1 MLNNYIGKKVRLL
14 VSSNSGAS
22 TISGEQRYCNGV
34 VTSVMNFYGFIKSID
49 DKFIELEDAKYT
61 LYNLDA
67 EKPIALNYPIR
78 IETSIFESEVMLVNI
93 NNIISISLI

>member
-1 MLNNYIGKKVRLL
+1 MLNKYIEKKVRLL

-34 VTSVMNFYGFIKSID
+34 VTSVMNFYGTIKNVD

-61 LYNLDA
+61 LYNLDT
-67 EKPIALNYPIR
+67 EKPIGLNYPIR
-78 IETSIFESEVMLVNI
+78 IETPIFESEVMLVNI
-93 NNIISISLI
+93 NNIISVSLI